1 MGTGRFLRRSVAGSV
16 GLLAISASSAVNETA
31 RQVAAIPSVA
41 TPPAWLQQ
49 AEAWLQAVLSPVQ
62 AGPADPVSMAL
73 LGLACMA
80 IVVKRRGNT

>member
-31 RQVAAIPSVA
+31 RQVAASPAVA
-41 TPPAWLQQ
+41 TPPAWLRQ